1 MIHFHAVVWIDHQNA
16 QILQFDA
23 EQVQASKVKAHSHPT
38 GQHGSAVRTQHEFF
52 GQVCD
57 ALAGIPEVLAVGPR
71 TGLSDFEHYLKKHRT
86 ETAARVLGFE
96 VSDHLSEIQRVALA
110 RKIFLRIGRMNG
122 TPVPS

>member
-1 MIHFHAVVWIDHQNA
+1 MTHFHAVVWIDHQNA

-38 GQHGSAVRTQHEFF
+38 GQHGSGVRTQHEFF

-110 RKIFLRIGRMNG
+110 RKIFLRIDRMNG

>member
-38 GQHGSAVRTQHEFF
+38 GQHGSGVRTQHEFF

-110 RKIFLRIGRMNG
+110 RKIFLRIDRMNG